1 MGRRNHEAMRIAFFK
16 HKIMLVVLASAIVF
30 MSFCMSKFFREIR
43 SKHWPSATGIISQC
57 YLQKEQGPKGSSWYV
72 PEVVYLYTVGTQSFA
87 GTRIDFHTEDH
98 NYSKRYAA
106 WRLRN
111 YPRGKLVQVYY
122 EPGAPQN
129 AVLEPGIRPN
139 QESLLSLG
147 LGYIMLLYMA
157 FIGVLYHFL
166 KARAKCRAP
175 ALDASKRADGV
186 KAV

>member
-1 MGRRNHEAMRIAFFK
+1 MRIAFFR
-16 HKIMLVVLASAIVF
+16 HKIMLLVLALAIVF
-30 MSFCMSKFFREIR
+30 TSFCTSKFFREIR
-43 SKHWPSATGIISQC
+43 SKHWPRTTGIIGQC
-57 YLQKEQGPKGSSWYV
+57 YLHPAQGPGGSTAFI

-111 YPRGKLVQVYY
+111 YAKGKLVQVYY

-129 AVLEPGIRPN
+129 AVLEPGIKRD
-139 QESLLSLG
+139 QEWLLSLG
-147 LGYIMLLYMA
+147 LGYIALLYIA
-157 FIGVLYHFL
+157 FLFILYHYL
-166 KARAKCRAP
+166 KARAKLHAP
-175 ALDASKRADGV
+175 PRSPSKRADDV